1 MSQSQS
7 PLDERSEAHDA
18 LSSAVA
24 NYGTRVLDNSQM
36 LGNVVTDLL
45 PDSPRERNLLIAA
58 AEAGVAAE
66 LNQHVQEQHV
76 DAGTAVQL
84 VAHGLAE
91 RKSIDAAAS
100 MWVTTEYARALGYPV
115 HPSVPPSTPE
125 APGYSIPPPR
135 SAGGLEGTPA
145 SSWPGLAAP
154 GSPAPGGPPG
164 PGGLPAGPPPGG
176 GRRKLSGGIIAI
188 GAAALVLVAYL
199 GIAAGAKVFPF
210 AASHPVATPS
220 SSPAKPIQPTSTPTP
235 TAQPTP
241 SLAPGVANLTQLLPG
256 DLDQP
261 AIECPALT
269 PPYPWKMPG
278 LVEAVQCTDPNL
290 PGGTILA
297 FQTDNSADYQASWQN
312 FLNWWGFDL
321 GSAQPGC
328 PPATL
333 NGEGTIG
340 WHDQYFPDTPNQSLI
355 CGWVGSNLDKP
366 AYAWAYPTEDAFIYA
381 VGAKGSTFSDLNYW
395 WEHNATE
402 SASPTPASP

>member
-24 NYGTRVLDNSQM
+24 NYGPRVLQNPQM

-66 LNQHVQEQHV
+66 LNQHVQEQRI

-115 HPSVPPSTPE
+115 HPSIPPSTPQT
-125 APGYSIPPPR
+125 PGYSVPSQP
-135 SAGGLEGTPA
+135 SAAGPGGTPA
-145 SSWPGLAAP
+145 GSWPGPAAP
-154 GSPAPGGPPG
+154 GSPP

-176 GRRKLSGGIIAI
+176 GRKKVSGGIIAV
-188 GAAALVLVAYL
+188 GTAALLLIAYL
-199 GIAAGAKVFPF
+199 GIAATAKVFPF
-210 AASHPVATPS
+210 GTSSAGKHSAQPSTPVADAHPRPNPPA
-220 SSPAKPIQPTSTPTP
+220 SPH
-235 TAQPTP
+235 
-241 SLAPGVANLTQLLPG
+241 LAPGVANLAQLLPG

-261 AIECPALT
+261 SVECPALA

-278 LVEAVQCTDPNL
+278 LVQAVKCTDPGL
-290 PGGTILA
+290 PGGRVWA
-297 FQTDNSADYQASWQN
+297 FQMDNSADYHAAWQN
-312 FLNWWGFDL
+312 FLNWWGLDL
-321 GSAQPGC
+321 GTAEPTC
-328 PPATL
+328 PPS
-333 NGEGTIG
+333 GSDGQGTVG
-340 WHDQYFPDTPNQSLI
+340 WHNVDFPPAPDQSLV
-355 CGWVGSNLDKP
+355 CSWVGSNNDTP
-366 AYAWAYPTEDAFIYA
+366 AYAWAFPKQNAFLYA
-381 VGAKGSTFSDLNYW
+381 QGPPGTGFDVLDYW
-395 WEHNATE
+395 WVHDAMP
-402 SASPTPASP
+402 AAAPTPASS